1 MSLYTEKLKSP
12 SRDYRITKFTKVMR
26 CKNQYLKS
34 VAVLCTSNKLTKK
47 KIIKTVLFT
56 IATKRIKHLGLSL
69 SKDETLKMKIIKPLM
84 KEFEDTKSVKS
95 FNLHGLEA
103 LILLKCP
110 CF

>member
-47 KIIKTVLFT
+47 NNKNSLIYNSNQKNKTSRT
-56 IATKRIKHLGLSL
+56 
-69 SKDETLKMKIIKPLM
+69 
-84 KEFEDTKSVKS
+84 EFEQ
-95 FNLHGLEA
+95 G
-103 LILLKCP
+103 
-110 CF
+110 